1 MHATVFFKTDAG
13 KQEILER
20 SRKLTSGAR
29 SILLMADGQRNE
41 TELTELI
48 AALHAPPDT
57 LQQLLGLGL
66 ITAARQ
72 DQLVA
77 EAVSSKRPDVD
88 AGMSPQAAGEKYLAL
103 YALMT
108 ETIRAHLGLKG
119 YFMQLIVIQQIQRFF
134 PASRFLE
141 TPTRGF
147 QLGSQWRKRSGHLH
161 VQRPALFVIEIVA
174 SRGL

>member
-1 MHATVFFKTDAG
+1 MHATVFSKTDAG

-41 TELTELI
+41 AELTELI

-77 EAVSSKRPDVD
+77 EAASSKR
-88 AGMSPQAAGEKYLAL
+88 AGENAAVASSPQAAGEKYLAL

-108 ETIRAHLGLKG
+108 ESIRAHLGLKG
-119 YFMQLIVIQQIQRFF
+119 YFMQLKVERCTDLDALQALL
-134 PASRFLE
+134 PEMANALSRAKDHAFA
-141 TPTRGF
+141 TRWL
-147 QLGSQWRKRSGHLH
+147 QSAQ
-161 VQRPALFVIEIVA
+161 AIID
-174 SRGL
+174 

>member
-20 SRKLTSGAR
+20 SRKLASGAR

-72 DQLVA
+72 DALVA
-77 EAVSSKRPDVD
+77 EAASGKRAGVD
-88 AGMSPQAAGEKYLAL
+88 AGMPLSPQAAGEKYLAL

-108 ETIRAHLGLKG
+108 DGIRAHLGLKG
-119 YFMQLIVIQQIQRFF
+119 YFMQLKVERCTDLDALQALL
-134 PASRFLE
+134 PEMANALSRTKDHAFA
-141 TPTRGF
+141 TRWL
-147 QLGSQWRKRSGHLH
+147 QSAH
-161 VQRPALFVIEIVA
+161 ALID
-174 SRGL
+174 

>member
-20 SRKLTSGAR
+20 SRKLASSAR

-41 TELTELI
+41 AELTELI

-66 ITAARQ
+66 IAAARP
-72 DQLVA
+72 DELVA
-77 EAVSSKRPDVD
+77 EAASSKRPGVG
-88 AGMSPQAAGEKYLAL
+88 AGAPLSPQAAGEKYLAL

-108 ETIRAHLGLKG
+108 DSIRAHLGLKG
-119 YFMQLIVIQQIQRFF
+119 YFMQLKVERCTDLDALQALL
-134 PASRFLE
+134 PEMANALSRAKDHAFA
-141 TPTRGF
+141 TRWL
-147 QLGSQWRKRSGHLH
+147 QSAQ
-161 VQRPALFVIEIVA
+161 AIID
-174 SRGL
+174 

>member
-77 EAVSSKRPDVD
+77 EAVSSKRPGEN
-88 AGMSPQAAGEKYLAL
+88 AGMALPPQAVGEKYLAL

-108 ETIRAHLGLKG
+108 ESIRAHLGLKG
-119 YFMQLIVIQQIQRFF
+119 YFMQLKVERCTDLDALQALL
-134 PASRFLE
+134 PEMANALSRAKDHAFA
-141 TPTRGF
+141 TRWL
-147 QLGSQWRKRSGHLH
+147 QSAQT
-161 VQRPALFVIEIVA
+161 IID
-174 SRGL
+174 

>member
-20 SRKLTSGAR
+20 SRKLASSAR

-66 ITAARQ
+66 IAAARP
-72 DQLVA
+72 DELVA
-77 EAVSSKRPDVD
+77 EAASGKRPGVD
-88 AGMSPQAAGEKYLAL
+88 AGAPPSPLAAGDKYLAL

-108 ETIRAHLGLKG
+108 DSIRAHLGLKG
-119 YFMQLIVIQQIQRFF
+119 YFMQLKVERCTDLDALQALLPEMANALSRAKDHAFATRWLQSAQAVID
-134 PASRFLE
+134 
-141 TPTRGF
+141 
-147 QLGSQWRKRSGHLH
+147 
-161 VQRPALFVIEIVA
+161 
-174 SRGL
+174 